1 MSTYQ
6 WRKSSYS
13 GDSSNCVNVAIA
25 WRKSSYSGDA
35 GNCVNVAAHG
45 NGIALRESDDP
56 DIVLT
61 TTPAALRAFIRGAK
75 DGAFD
80 RIQESGA

>member
-13 GDSSNCVNVAIA
+13 GDAGNCVNVAIA
-25 WRKSSYSGDA
+25 WRKSSYSADA

-56 DIVLT
+56 SVILT